1 MKTQLWVVFGLDDL
15 QDHVEYAFED
25 ISEVTGDTS
34 YLGDTRLKRQF
45 LNYVNGIYNNE
56 AEQLYKKY
64 FHVFIVFKELM
75 DNIKFYHS
83 DNNHSK
89 KPKTKNKYIK
99 QSI

>member
-45 LNYVNGIYNNE
+45 LGYALGTYNRE
-56 AEQLYKKY
+56 ADSLYRRY
-64 FHVFIVFKELM
+64 YHIFVVFKTLCKTIE
-75 DNIKFYHS
+75 
-83 DNNHSK
+83 NNYF
-89 KPKTKNKYIK
+89 NKQYT
-99 QSI
+99 